1 MHIHVV
7 KVKKKHAWELLDG
20 VNFRGGH
27 RGKSEKELVG
37 RCGFSVIF
45 SFLNK
50 KKVEKLPVM

>member
-20 VNFRGGH
+20 VTFRGGH

-37 RCGFSVIF
+37 RCGFSVIIF
-45 SFLNK
+45 F
-50 KKVEKLPVM
+50 P